1 MKIKKLPNTKKVIVE
16 FEEFLTSDDF
26 PMLNQQAI
34 ESLSTVARRTAYNMW
49 EFKTLEEAHRHLFM
63 LELKL

>member
-16 FEEFLTSDDF
+16 FDEFLTSDDF
-26 PMLNQQAI
+26 PMLNQAI

-49 EFKTLEEAHRHLFM
+49 EFKTLEEAHQHLFM